1 VDTDVEQFRTMKLHC
16 VLLSIAAF
24 CLSLTGCMSPS
35 AQKARSPTQTTTIQG
50 HHEGGFAVRVTK
62 QGGKNVLTV
71 IRGNPN
77 KMSLAVAQAFIDDTV
92 ELKEGEQRDIDL
104 DTYRP
109 D

>member
-1 VDTDVEQFRTMKLHC
+1 MKLHC
-16 VLLSIAAF
+16 VLRSISAF
-24 CLSLTGCMSPS
+24 CLSLTGCMSSSSHNASPP
-35 AQKARSPTQTTTIQG
+35 AQSTTVQG

-62 QGGKNVLTV
+62 QSGKNLLTV
-71 IRGNPN
+71 IRGNPD

-92 ELKEGEQRDIDL
+92 ELKEGEQRDIEL